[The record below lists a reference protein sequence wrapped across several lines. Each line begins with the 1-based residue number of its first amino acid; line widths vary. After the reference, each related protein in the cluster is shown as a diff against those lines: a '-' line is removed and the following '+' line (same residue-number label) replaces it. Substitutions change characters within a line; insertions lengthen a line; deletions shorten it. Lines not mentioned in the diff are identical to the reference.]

1 MTARTRGNLMYTR
14 MYLGTTGIT
23 VVTFYAFE
31 RIMKRLCD
39 GFSHD

>member
-1 MTARTRGNLMYTR
+1 MYTC

-31 RIMKRLCD
+31 RIMMRLCD